1 MPVLK
6 IILSLG
12 YSDRCAVTSLFQRF
26 ATVQTHYDH
35 SEAFDLGIIREMQ
48 FLLDPPATAA

>member
-1 MPVLK
+1 MMPVLK

-26 ATVQTHYDH
+26 ATVQTDH
-35 SEAFDLGIIREMQ
+35 AIVQKPLAEEDAVL
-48 FLLDPPATAA
+48 T